1 MSKPKKIA
9 IYKKLV
15 RRLSLG
21 FETLSPE
28 IQHEIIDFINS
39 QQHSSGGFCDRAGNP
54 DPYYSLFGC
63 WLSLATGQN
72 TAIEQLKTY
81 ISKQPETSS
90 TVEELALTLMK
101 TELFPQQKN
110 ESLFSLL
117 RKVFSGHNFIDI
129 SYRFFLLALTIDA
142 TAKSRFLFNLMARVW
157 LPFYKVKKNSPC
169 SLVAA
174 LCFARFD
181 LGLGYKNYHKLLMDF
196 HLEKAGFRAFET
208 TPFSDTLSTG
218 VALFSLAETNYDLR
232 LITPDCLDF
241 IQMNYLSGAFLS
253 GDGDETRDLEYSF
266 YGLVALG
273 SLVKD
278 EGLKLNDE

>member
-21 FETLSPE
+21 FETLASE
-28 IQHEIIDFINS
+28 IQHEIIVFIKS

-63 WLSLATGQN
+63 WLSLATKQN
-72 TAIEQLKTY
+72 TEIEQLKTY
-81 ISKQPETSS
+81 ISKQPATSS
-90 TVEELALTLMK
+90 TVEELAINLVK
-101 TELFPQQKN
+101 TELFPKQKN
-110 ESLFSLL
+110 ESVFSLL
-117 RKVFSGHNFIDI
+117 RKVFSGHNFMDI

-142 TAKSRFLFNLMARVW
+142 TTKSRFLFNQMARVW
-157 LPFYKVKKNSPC
+157 LPFYRVKDNSPC

-181 LGLGYKNYHKLLMDF
+181 LGLGYNNYQKLLLDF
-196 HLEKAGFRAFET
+196 HQEKAGFRAFET

-218 VALFSLAETNYDLR
+218 VALFSLIETSYDLR

-253 GDGDETRDLEYSF
+253 GDGDKTRDLEYTF
-266 YGLVALG
+266 YGLLALG

-278 EGLKLNDE
+278 EGLMNFE

>member
-1 MSKPKKIA
+1 MSKPEKIA

-28 IQHEIIDFINS
+28 IQQEIIDFIKS
-39 QQHSSGGFCDRAGNP
+39 QQHASGGFCDRAGNP

-63 WLSLATGQN
+63 WLSLATRQKTETDN
-72 TAIEQLKTY
+72 LKAY
-81 ISKQPETSS
+81 ILKQPAASS
-90 TVEELALTLMK
+90 TVEELALNLMK
-101 TELFPQQKN
+101 TELFPKQKN

-117 RKVFSGHNFIDI
+117 KKVFSGHNFMDI

-142 TAKSRFLFNLMARVW
+142 TAKNRFLFNLMARIW
-157 LPFYKVKKNSPC
+157 LPLYKVKENSPC

-181 LGLGYKNYHKLLMDF
+181 LGLGYKKYQNLLMEF
-196 HLEKAGFRAFET
+196 HQERAGFMAFET

-218 VALFSLAETNYDLR
+218 VALFTLAETKYDLR

-253 GDGDETRDLEYSF
+253 GDGDETRDLEYTF
-266 YGLVALG
+266 YGLLALG
-273 SLVKD
+273 SLVRD
-278 EGLKLNDE
+278 

>member
-1 MSKPKKIA
+1 MSNSNKIA

-15 RRLSLG
+15 RRLSYG
-21 FETLSPE
+21 FKTLSPE
-28 IQHEIIDFINS
+28 IQEEIIGFIRS
-39 QQHSSGGFCDRAGNP
+39 QQHASGGFCDRAGTP

-63 WLSLATGQN
+63 WLSLATGME
-72 TAIEQLKTY
+72 TEIEHLKTY
-81 ISKQPETSS
+81 ISKFPKTQS
-90 TVEELALTLMK
+90 TVEELALNLMNSA
-101 TELFPQQKN
+101 LFPQQKN

-117 RKVFSGHNFIDI
+117 RKVFSGHNFMDI

-142 TAKSRFLFNLMARVW
+142 TAKSRFVFNLMARVW

-169 SLVAA
+169 SLMAA

-181 LGLGYKNYHKLLMDF
+181 MGLGYKNHQKLLVEF
-196 HLEKAGFRAFET
+196 HQKKAGFRTFES

-218 VALFSLAETNYDLR
+218 VALFALAETNYDLR

-253 GDGDETRDLEYSF
+253 GDGDVTRDLEYTF
-266 YGLVALG
+266 YGLLAVG
-273 SLVKD
+273 SLMKD
-278 EGLKLNDE
+278 

>member
-28 IQHEIIDFINS
+28 IQHEIIDFIKS
-39 QQHSSGGFCDRAGNP
+39 QQHASGGFCDRAGNP

-63 WLSLATGQN
+63 WLSLAIGQN
-72 TAIEQLKTY
+72 TEIEQLKTY
-81 ISKQPETSS
+81 ISKHPATSS
-90 TVEELALTLMK
+90 RVEDLALNLMK

-110 ESLFSLL
+110 ESVFSLL
-117 RKVFSGHNFIDI
+117 RKVFSGHNFMDI

-142 TAKSRFLFNLMARVW
+142 TAKNRFLFNLMARVW
-157 LPFYKVKKNSPC
+157 LSFYKVKENSPC

-181 LGLGYKNYHKLLMDF
+181 LGLGYRKYQKLLLEF
-196 HLEKAGFRAFET
+196 HQLQAGFRAFET

-253 GDGDETRDLEYSF
+253 GDGDETRDLEYTF
-266 YGLVALG
+266 YGLLALG
-273 SLVKD
+273 SLVR
-278 EGLKLNDE
+278 N

>member
-1 MSKPKKIA
+1 MGKANNSA

-15 RRLSLG
+15 HRLSLG
-21 FETLSPE
+21 FETLTPE
-28 IQHEIIDFINS
+28 IRQEIISFIKS
-39 QQHSSGGFCDRAGNP
+39 QQHISGGFCDRAGNP

-63 WLSLATGQN
+63 WLSLASRQN
-72 TAIEQLKTY
+72 TEITHLKTY
-81 ISKQPETSS
+81 ISHQPKTSS
-90 TVEELALTLMK
+90 TVEELALNLIK
-101 TELFPQQKN
+101 TALFPQQKN
-110 ESLFSLL
+110 ETVLSLL
-117 RKVFSGHNFIDI
+117 KKVFSGHNFMDI

-142 TAKSRFLFNLMARVW
+142 TVKSRSLFNLMARVW
-157 LPFYKVKKNSPC
+157 LPFYKVKENSPC

-181 LGLGYKNYHKLLMDF
+181 LGLKYKNYQQVLLKF
-196 HLEKAGFRAFET
+196 HQENAGFRAFET
-208 TPFSDTLSTG
+208 TPYSDTLSTG
-218 VALFSLAETNYDLR
+218 VALFTLVETNYDLR
-232 LITPDCLDF
+232 MITPDCLDF

>member
-1 MSKPKKIA
+1 MSKPREIA

-28 IQHEIIDFINS
+28 IQQEIIDYTKS
-39 QQHSSGGFCDRAGNP
+39 QQHASGGFCDRAGNP

-81 ISKQPETSS
+81 ISTQPATSS
-90 TVEELALTLMK
+90 TVDELALNLMQ
-101 TELFPQQKN
+101 TELFPQQKT
-110 ESLFSLL
+110 ESVFSLL
-117 RKVFSGHNFIDI
+117 NKVFSGHNFMDI

-142 TAKSRFLFNLMARVW
+142 TAKNRFLFNLMARVW
-157 LPFYKVKKNSPC
+157 LPFYKVKENSPC

-181 LGLGYKNYHKLLMDF
+181 LGLGYKKYQKLLLEF
-196 HLEKAGFRAFET
+196 HQQQAGFRAFET

-218 VALFSLAETNYDLR
+218 VALFALAETNYDLR

-241 IQMNYLSGAFLS
+241 MQNNYLSGAFLS
-253 GDGDETRDLEYSF
+253 GDGDETRDLEYTF
-266 YGLVALG
+266 YGLLALG
-273 SLVKD
+273 SLVKN
-278 EGLKLNDE
+278 EGKRQK

>member
-21 FETLSPE
+21 FETLAPE
-28 IQHEIIDFINS
+28 IQHEIIVFIKS

-63 WLSLATGQN
+63 WLSLATKQN
-72 TAIEQLKTY
+72 TEIEQLKTY
-81 ISKQPETSS
+81 ISKQPATSS
-90 TVEELALTLMK
+90 TVEELAINLVK
-101 TELFPQQKN
+101 TELFTKQKN
-110 ESLFSLL
+110 ESVFSLL
-117 RKVFSGHNFIDI
+117 RKVFSGHNFMDI

-181 LGLGYKNYHKLLMDF
+181 LGLSYKNYHKLLMNF

-218 VALFSLAETNYDLR
+218 VALFSLTETSYDLR

-253 GDGDETRDLEYSF
+253 GDGDETRDLEYTF
-266 YGLVALG
+266 YGMLALG

-278 EGLKLNDE
+278 

>member
-1 MSKPKKIA
+1 MSKPEKIA

-28 IQHEIIDFINS
+28 IQQEIIDFISS
-39 QQHSSGGFCDRAGNP
+39 QQHASGGFCDRAGKP

-63 WLSLATGQN
+63 WLSVATGQKEE
-72 TAIEQLKTY
+72 IEQLKAY
-81 ISKQPETSS
+81 ISKQPATSS
-90 TVEELALTLMK
+90 TVEELAINLMK
-101 TELFPQQKN
+101 TELFPKQKN
-110 ESLFSLL
+110 ESRFSLL
-117 RKVFSGHNFIDI
+117 KKVFSGHNFMDI

-142 TAKSRFLFNLMARVW
+142 TAKSRFVFNLMARVW
-157 LPFYKVKKNSPC
+157 LPFYKVKENSPC

-181 LGLGYKNYHKLLMDF
+181 LGLEYNKYQKLLLEF
-196 HLEKAGFRAFET
+196 HQEKAGFRAFET

-253 GDGDETRDLEYSF
+253 GDGDETRDLEYTF
-266 YGLVALG
+266 YGLLALG

-278 EGLKLNDE
+278 ELAG

>member
-21 FETLSPE
+21 FETLTPE
-28 IQHEIIDFINS
+28 IQQEIIVFIKS
-39 QQHSSGGFCDRAGNP
+39 QQHRSGGFCDRAGNP

-63 WLSLATGQN
+63 WLSLATKQN
-72 TAIEQLKTY
+72 TEIEQLKTY
-81 ISKQPETSS
+81 ISKQPATSS
-90 TVEELALTLMK
+90 TVEELAINLAK
-101 TELFPQQKN
+101 TELFTKQKN
-110 ESLFSLL
+110 ESVFSLL
-117 RKVFSGHNFIDI
+117 RKVFSGHNFMDI

-142 TAKSRFLFNLMARVW
+142 TTKSRFLFNQMARVW
-157 LPFYKVKKNSPC
+157 LPFYRVKDNSPC

-181 LGLGYKNYHKLLMDF
+181 LGLGYKKYQKLLLEF
-196 HLEKAGFRAFET
+196 HQKKAGFKAFET

-253 GDGDETRDLEYSF
+253 GDGDETRDLEYTF
-266 YGLVALG
+266 YGMLALG

-278 EGLKLNDE
+278 

>member
-28 IQHEIIDFINS
+28 IQEEIIDFIQS
-39 QQHSSGGFCDRAGNP
+39 QQHTSGGFCDRAGNP

-63 WLSLATGQN
+63 WLSLAAGQSKE
-72 TAIEQLKTY
+72 IEQLKTY
-81 ISKQPETSS
+81 ISKQPATSS
-90 TVEELALTLMK
+90 TVEELALNLMK
-101 TELFPQQKN
+101 TELNAGQKN
-110 ESLFSLL
+110 ESMFSLL
-117 RKVFSGHNFIDI
+117 RKVFSGHNFMDI

-142 TAKSRFLFNLMARVW
+142 TAKNRFLFNLMARVW
-157 LPFYKVKKNSPC
+157 LPFYKVKENSPC

-181 LGLGYKNYHKLLMDF
+181 LGLGYNKYQKLLLEF
-196 HLEKAGFRAFET
+196 HQEKAGFRAFET

-232 LITPDCLDF
+232 MITPDCLDF
-241 IQMNYLSGAFLS
+241 IQMNYLSGTFLS
-253 GDGDETRDLEYSF
+253 GDGDKTRDLEYTF
-266 YGLVALG
+266 YGMLALG
-273 SLVKD
+273 SLVR
-278 EGLKLNDE
+278 N

>member
-1 MSKPKKIA
+1 MSKPRKIA

-28 IQHEIIDFINS
+28 IQHEIIDFIKS

-63 WLSLATGQN
+63 WLSLATEQKEE
-72 TAIEQLKTY
+72 IEQLKAY

-90 TVEELALTLMK
+90 TVEELALNLMK
-101 TELFPQQKN
+101 AELFHQQKK

-117 RKVFSGHNFIDI
+117 KKVFSGHNFMDV
-129 SYRFFLLALTIDA
+129 SYRFFLLVLTIDA
-142 TAKSRFLFNLMARVW
+142 TAKSRFLFNLMARIW
-157 LPFYKVKKNSPC
+157 LPFYKVKENSPC
-169 SLVAA
+169 SLVSA

-181 LGLGYKNYHKLLMDF
+181 LELSYKKYQKLLLKF
-196 HLEKAGFRAFET
+196 HHKEAGFRTFET

-218 VALFSLAETNYDLR
+218 VALFALAETNYDLR

-253 GDGDETRDLEYSF
+253 GDGDETRDLEYTF
-266 YGLVALG
+266 YGLLALG
-273 SLVKD
+273 SLVR
-278 EGLKLNDE
+278 E

>member
-1 MSKPKKIA
+1 MSKPKKIS

-28 IQHEIIDFINS
+28 IQQEITDFIGN
-39 QQHSSGGFCDRAGNP
+39 QQHASGGFCDRAGNP

-63 WLSLATGQN
+63 WLSLATGQDKE
-72 TAIEQLKTY
+72 IEQLKTY

-90 TVEELALTLMK
+90 TVEDLALNLMK
-101 TELFPQQKN
+101 TELLPQQKN
-110 ESLFSLL
+110 ESVFSLL
-117 RKVFSGHNFIDI
+117 RKVFSGHNFMDI

-142 TAKSRFLFNLMARVW
+142 TAKNRFLFKLMARVW
-157 LPFYKVKKNSPC
+157 LPFYKVKENSPC

-181 LGLGYKNYHKLLMDF
+181 LGLAYKRYQQLLLEF
-196 HLEKAGFRAFET
+196 HREESGFRAFVT

-253 GDGDETRDLEYSF
+253 GDGDETRDLEYTF
-266 YGLVALG
+266 YGLLALG

-278 EGLKLNDE
+278 EL